1 MKREKRSSS
10 SGGNHWLWRDM
21 YSVAEDEEEEEDLTD
36 FGLQHLTSDE
46 HHNRHHHHYQQQ
58 HYRPD
63 NEYHAPLIEND
74 HTVDDIIRNPME
86 ESLISSSQRRSQA
99 TSRDNE
105 NNIDEASGAFVL
117 LKRLKL
123 LPKNDGYAYVSDLDA
138 FFSSLYNYYFM
149 RGLGAIVGKGIVEI
163 ISLFFTLWLSLV
175 LFAYID
181 WRGLSQCN
189 DENTCHGSFIESY
202 IIQNPFSSGGSIMRN
217 SWIVMYCLLFSAY
230 GFVCLMQFGH
240 TVAAS
245 LECKIFLEEV
255 LGVSDRDLE
264 VGGVE
269 WGDIVERMSAAQRM
283 GKCRVAILP
292 GRMGSVEGDVGVSQS
307 RIVASM
313 NEQEEDTDGP
323 TGHLVVAQRI
333 MRRENYMIA
342 FINKGLLDLTI
353 PNLPPRLWP
362 LTLLTN
368 KPKEEKTDLFSKSIE
383 WSIYFCVLNYM
394 FNHSRKVR
402 PAFYGDPNSL
412 RRRFM
417 FCGVAHAV
425 FMPFLLFFVTLHFFM
440 SNVYDWQSTKEY
452 FGPREWSSMARWTF
466 REFNEL
472 PHSFERRMAPSY
484 KSASAYI
491 DMFGRPSPLKV
502 AVGRLLVF
510 VSGSLGT
517 LLLTFAAIN
526 DAILL
531 HVKIGQW
538 NLLWF
543 AGIVAAC
550 FSVGKGML
558 PDANNPH
565 LGHAR
570 RNLINDM
577 NLELERLATHT
588 HYLPDSW
595 RGKAADDKTKK
606 LFSTMFQ
613 YKANHFA
620 MEILSIMAAPLILCV
635 SLPRCAD
642 KLCSFVRDSKV
653 EVPSVGDVVGYSTF
667 DFDSFEDE
675 NWRGKSGLDLS
686 SKTSMRDTD
695 ELIQKVNDRPKS
707 RHGKMEMSF
716 FNFKRLYPN
725 WRMLSSGKNLVN
737 RIESFRR
744 SQDIALARERR
755 FHIEAAAAQLETL
768 RRLELDREKRAFA
781 GRAGSGPDSGG
792 GGVRYVNLSDDA
804 LSDLGSFAS
813 LPQNHGRL
821 HHQRAHFDESAHS
834 FAPPIH
840 AFAHSAIIHGEN
852 ADEYSPRSLSGYMQ
866 SNSHAQGSAL
876 ELSMELRGLLNAST
890 LFDPSASQQSFTG
903 SLVPI
908 DDPSTSILDVRSDQ
922 QVNTSLL
929 LFAHCTAGSVT
940 NLFLS

>member
-1 MKREKRSSS
+1 MKREKRGGGGGG
-10 SGGNHWLWRDM
+10 GGNNWLWRDM
-21 YSVAEDEEEEEDLTD
+21 YSVAEEEEEDLTD
-36 FGLQHLTSDE
+36 FGLHHLVPDE
-46 HHNRHHHHYQQQ
+46 HYNRHHSQQ
-58 HYRPD
+58 HHQHPFHHD
-63 NEYHAPLIEND
+63 NNEYHAPLLDND
-74 HTVDDIIRNPME
+74 HTVDDIICNPME
-86 ESLISSSQRRSQA
+86 ESIITSSQRRRQLQNPLQHYP
-99 TSRDNE
+99 DNE

-123 LPKNDGYAYVSDLDA
+123 LPKNNGYAYVSDLDA

-149 RGLGAIVGKGIVEI
+149 RGLGAIVGKGVVEI

-189 DENTCHGSFIESY
+189 DENTCHDSFMESY
-202 IIQNPFSSGGSIMRN
+202 IIHNPFSSGGSVMRN

-269 WGDIVERMSAAQRM
+269 WGDIVDRMSAAQRM

-292 GRMGSVEGDVGVSQS
+292 GRMGNGGNYDAAAATQS
-307 RIVASM
+307 RISAST
-313 NEQEEDTDGP
+313 NAQEEDIDCP

-342 FINKGLLDLTI
+342 FINMGLLDLTI
-353 PNLPPRLWP
+353 PNFPGRMWP

-368 KPKEEKTDLFSKSIE
+368 KSKDEKTALFSKSIE

-402 PAFYGDPNSL
+402 PAFYGDPTSL
-412 RRRFM
+412 RRRFV

-472 PHSFERRMAPSY
+472 PHSFERRIAPSY

-558 PDANNPH
+558 PDVNNPH

-577 NLELERLATHT
+577 NLELENLATFT
-588 HYLPDSW
+588 HFLPDSW

-606 LFSTMFQ
+606 LFSSMFQ

-675 NWRGKSGLDLS
+675 NWRGKGDLDHS
-686 SKTSMRDTD
+686 SRVYLGNTD
-695 ELIQKVNDRPKS
+695 ELAHNANDRPKS
-707 RHGKMEMSF
+707 RHGKMEKSF
-716 FNFKRLYPN
+716 FNFKSVYPN
-725 WRMLSSGKNLVN
+725 WKMLPSGKNLVN
-737 RIESFRR
+737 KIEAFRQC
-744 SQDIALARERR
+744 QDMALARERR
-755 FHIEAAAAQLETL
+755 LHIEAAAAQLETL
-768 RRLELDREKRAFA
+768 RRLEIDRERRASA
-781 GRAGSGPDSGG
+781 GGAGPDSGG
-792 GGVRYVNLSDDA
+792 GGVRYVNFSDDA
-804 LSDLGSFAS
+804 LSDLS
-813 LPQNHGRL
+813 LPQYDSSR
-821 HHQRAHFDESAHS
+821 HQRGHFEESAPS
-834 FAPPIH
+834 IAPPIH
-840 AFAHSAIIHGEN
+840 AFAHSSIIQG
-852 ADEYSPRSLSGYMQ
+852 DDYSPRQLSHSEYA
-866 SNSHAQGSAL
+866 SNSHAERSVSD
-876 ELSMELRGLLNAST
+876 LSVELRGLLNGST
-890 LFDPSASQQSFTG
+890 LLFDPTASQQSFTG

-908 DDPSTSILDVRSDQ
+908 DDQSTSILEVPSDR
-922 QVNTSLL
+922 QVIP
-929 LFAHCTAGSVT
+929 C
-940 NLFLS
+940 